1 VVVELYADPG
11 ATASGE
17 QELKLEDLLAYLVAQ
32 EDLALTPMES
42 LLVRTESIGDPAL
55 PSAEQVAILHW
66 LGTAFSHWENKFGL
80 EEPLATELRRLKP
93 LAATLAI
100 TEPDFLTPGQHPLH
114 RLLDSL
120 QLAAIGWQSSLGRV
134 GQATA
139 KQLVEAVEVALATL
153 DPGDSGEP
161 DSRTRLEELCSQVAA
176 ATDRDMARAERMTR
190 RMIETAQGHIKTADA
205 KRQAAEMINAA
216 LEKYAAPATIGQ
228 FLKGPWYE
236 SAQLLLLKF
245 GTDSEQW
252 RHMSAT
258 TDTLLDSMQVSETEA
273 AGRRQQLFEMVTQLP
288 RDLKRWLLSLQ
299 HDSEAVGDAMGMVEF
314 AHLRILRKQPLELEQ
329 VDLLPVVEAGGSKAA
344 QDELQGLEA
353 GQWFSIDPGNG
364 EPVRARLALRLD
376 SEGQLLFA
384 NQAGLKVLQQG
395 FEEFATALREGKVTR
410 LASGASF
417 SLSLAYVAGIKTLHD
432 LDTLQG
438 EAALQA
444 RRDEEERKHRELERV
459 EREQAAEE
467 ARRRELQE
475 AKQRQLARE
484 EAERLQR
491 EQIEAEKQQ
500 LEDQETALLQQE
512 WDEAQRVQ
520 RERMEAEQQRVTG
533 EGARREAAPAADTAT
548 ADSPGTAAS
557 PAKSSAQ
564 QNQFEL
570 PMGAWLGFHDGDTP
584 LLAKLAVHDRE
595 QDNYIFVNRSGIKM
609 RELNRAEL
617 LALVEKG
624 LVEILE
630 SSSHFRD
637 EVTRVKTQ
645 S

>member
-1 VVVELYADPG
+1 
-11 ATASGE
+11 
-17 QELKLEDLLAYLVAQ
+17 
-32 EDLALTPMES
+32 MES
-42 LLVRTESIGDPAL
+42 LLAQTESIGDPAL

-66 LGTAFSHWENKFGL
+66 LGAAFPHWENAFPV

-120 QLAAIGWQSSLGRV
+120 QLAAIGWQSNLGRV

-139 KQLVEAVEVALATL
+139 KQLAQAVAAALGTL
-153 DPGDSGEP
+153 GLEDSGE
-161 DSRTRLEELCSQVAA
+161 SGARAMLEELSSRVAA
-176 ATDRDMARAERMTR
+176 TTDRDKARADRMTR
-190 RMIETAQGHIKTADA
+190 RMIETAQGQIKTANA
-205 KRQAAEMINAA
+205 KRQAATMINAA
-216 LEKYAAPATIGQ
+216 LRKYSAPGAIGE

-252 RHMSAT
+252 RHMSTT
-258 TDTLLDSMQVSETEA
+258 TDTLLDSMQVSETEE
-273 AGRRQQLFEMVTQLP
+273 AGRRQHLFEMVTQLP
-288 RDLKRWLLSLQ
+288 RDLKRWLLSMQ

-314 AHLRILRKQPLELEQ
+314 AHMRILRKQPLELEQ
-329 VDLLPVVEAGGSKAA
+329 IDLLPVEEADSSKAA
-344 QDELQGLEA
+344 QDELQGLEV
-353 GQWFSIDPGNG
+353 GQWFSIDPGDS

-376 SEGQLLFA
+376 SEGQLLFT
-384 NQAGLKVLQQG
+384 NQAGLKVLQQSS
-395 FEEFATALREGKVTR
+395 EEFAKLLREGKVTS

-417 SLSLAYVAGIKTLHD
+417 SLSLAYVAGVKTLHD

-438 EAALQA
+438 EVALQA
-444 RRDEEERKHRELERV
+444 RRDEKELVRLEQERK
-459 EREQAAEE
+459 EREQAAEDV
-467 ARRRELQE
+467 RRRELQE
-475 AKQRQLARE
+475 TKQRQLARE
-484 EAERLQR
+484 EAERLHR
-491 EQIEAEKQQ
+491 EQIDAEKMQE
-500 LEDQETALLQQE
+500 EDQEAAQLQRE

-520 RERMEAEQQRVTG
+520 RERREAEQQQVAG
-533 EGARREAAPAADTAT
+533 EGARREAEKQRQQEARRADKQATTPPDNIAADAAT
-548 ADSPGTAAS
+548 ADLSSTAAS
-557 PAKSSAQ
+557 PATSIPQ
-564 QNQFEL
+564 QNQLEL
-570 PMGAWLGFHDGDTP
+570 LMGAWLGFHDGDTP

-609 RELNRAEL
+609 RELNTQEL

>member
-1 VVVELYADPG
+1 MVVELYADPG

-17 QELKLEDLLAYLVAQ
+17 QKLKLEELLAYLAAQ
-32 EDLALTPMES
+32 EDLTLTPMES
-42 LLVRTESIGDPAL
+42 LLARTESIGDPAL
-55 PSAEQVAILHW
+55 PAAEQVAILHW
-66 LGTAFSHWENKFGL
+66 LGTAFSHWENSFGL
-80 EEPLATELRRLKP
+80 EEPLATQLRRLKP
-93 LAATLAI
+93 LAAILAI

-120 QLAAIGWQSSLGRV
+120 HLAAIGWQSSLGRV

-139 KQLVEAVEVALATL
+139 KQLVQAVDAALATL
-153 DPGDSGEP
+153 EPGDSGEP
-161 DSRTRLEELCSQVAA
+161 DSRTRLEELCSRVAA
-176 ATDRDMARAERMTR
+176 AADRDVARADRTTR
-190 RMIETAQGHIKTADA
+190 RMIETAQGHIKTAEA
-205 KRQAAEMINAA
+205 KRQAAAMINAA
-216 LEKYAAPATIGQ
+216 LEKYSAPGAIGE

-258 TDTLLDSMQVSETEA
+258 TDTLLDSLQVSETEE
-273 AGRRQQLFEMVTQLP
+273 AGRRQHLFEMVTQLP

-329 VDLLPVVEAGGSKAA
+329 IDLLPVDEAGNSEAA
-344 QDELQGLEA
+344 KDELQGLEV
-353 GQWFSIDPGNG
+353 GQWFSIDSGDG

-376 SEGQLLFA
+376 TEGQLLFA
-384 NQAGLKVLQQG
+384 NQAGLKALQQG
-395 FEEFATALREGKVTR
+395 FEEFATLLREGKVTE

-444 RRDEEERKHRELERV
+444 RRDEEERKQRELERV

-484 EAERLQR
+484 EAERLQK

-500 LEDQETALLQQE
+500 LEDQEAALLQHE

-520 RERMEAEQQRVTG
+520 RERMEAEQAPTPPSNIEAVT
-533 EGARREAAPAADTAT
+533 TAT
-548 ADSPGTAAS
+548 DSSSTAAIAAARS
-557 PAKSSAQ
+557 PQ

-630 SSSHFRD
+630 SRSHFRD